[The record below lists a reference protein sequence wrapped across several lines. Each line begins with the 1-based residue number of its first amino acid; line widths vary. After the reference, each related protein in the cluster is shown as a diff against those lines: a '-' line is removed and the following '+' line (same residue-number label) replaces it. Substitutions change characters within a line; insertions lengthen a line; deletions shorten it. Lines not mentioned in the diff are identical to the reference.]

1 MTTET
6 PRPQQTGL
14 LLEQIA
20 HQGWQASRQMGLPE
34 PCGIAATKITEQ
46 VARYFGLWRKLV
58 YRA

>member
-1 MTTET
+1 
-6 PRPQQTGL
+6 
-14 LLEQIA
+14 
-20 HQGWQASRQMGLPE
+20 MGLPE